1 MKINLWVESG
11 VSIIIE
17 DEKSPVVYSNQT
29 NGYFCSHPEI
39 KGYLVLVE
47 FTGSIAQK
55 FLCRKYAGSG
65 YELDKSFYDDVPE
78 IMKQL
83 NDFCGNY
90 VFELDESKIDKNTES
105 WVHLVGKRNRPDS
118 DCEIIQG
125 FPDLFTAVL
134 TWPNSD

>member
-1 MKINLWVESG
+1 MKINLWIESG

-29 NGYFCSHPEI
+29 NGYYCSHPEI
-39 KGYLVLVE
+39 KGYLVPVE
-47 FTGSIAQK
+47 FTESIAQK
-55 FLCRKYAGSG
+55 FLCQKYAGSG
-65 YELDKSFYDDVPE
+65 YELDNSFYDDVPE

-90 VFELDESKIDKNTES
+90 TFELDESKSGENTES
-105 WVHLVGKRNRPDS
+105 WVHLVGKRNRLDS
-118 DCEIIQG
+118 DGEIIQG
-125 FPDLFTAVL
+125 FPDSFTAVL